1 MPIQHPIDKFE
12 FQLTPAR
19 GYVAQAAE
27 FILRRGGRRIGM
39 HIEKTAEVRDADAA
53 RLRGD
58 FGIILIQLFK
68 ETFVNCHSALDAE
81 SSDFKFRCAAVFN
94 AAGCRVK
101 PGMT

>member
-1 MPIQHPIDKFE
+1 
-12 FQLTPAR
+12 
-19 GYVAQAAE
+19 
-27 FILRRGGRRIGM
+27 M
-39 HIEKTAEVRDADAA
+39 HIEKTAELRTADAV
-53 RLRGD
+53 RLRGN

-101 PGMT
+101 PGMTRRPYFFVSLITILIQLF